1 MQFNKSMFVLQG
13 ERKSPLKFMSK
24 SVFDTKR
31 IVCITWNRRNQFSC
45 YLGTCHH
52 ANCHDWP
59 WKWERWKKLNQ
70 TKFLESPFRYW
81 KSINIYIKGHYW
93 QIKTYPHRQKI
104 SYDLQIWN
112 KKAEMHPNACYG
124 SYNGIEEWI
133 HHENSSECC
142 PKRYWYNWENTIQV
156 WNHQTS
162 IETIWACWYD
172 TCEDRKLQQW
182 LTGWEQLLWRHRA
195 DKECYVMR
203 WVVLGWIQIW
213 MDTIWK
219 YRKWIY
225 SSKEKFLDDAYVLF
239 GWNFNQ
245 FPWIQ

>member
-45 YLGTCHH
+45 YGTCHH

-59 WKWERWKKLNQ
+59 WKWKRWKKLNQ

-81 KSINIYIKGHYW
+81 KSINIHIKGHYW

-112 KKAEMHPNACYG
+112 KKAEMHPNASYG
-124 SYNGIEEWI
+124 SYNGIQEY
-133 HHENSSECC
+133 S
-142 PKRYWYNWENTIQV
+142 P
-156 WNHQTS
+156 
-162 IETIWACWYD
+162 
-172 TCEDRKLQQW
+172 RKLKRMLSQTLREHHSGLKPSNKYW
-182 LTGWEQLLWRHRA
+182 NNMSLLIRSLR
-195 DKECYVMR
+195 R
-203 WVVLGWIQIW
+203 
-213 MDTIWK
+213 
-219 YRKWIY
+219 
-225 SSKEKFLDDAYVLF
+225 
-239 GWNFNQ
+239 
-245 FPWIQ
+245 